1 MARQAVAALTEHFS
15 DVDDPRV
22 DRTKDHRLID
32 IIIIAICGVVCG
44 ADTWVGIERF
54 GNAKQEWLQ
63 EYLEL
68 PNGVPSHDTFG
79 RVFAQLD
86 PDQFQESFLN
96 WVNAVYEVTDG
107 QVIAIDGKTI
117 RRSHDSQLGKDA
129 IHMVN
134 AWATE
139 NELMLAQTNVDADT
153 NEITAIPELLDVLAL
168 AGCIVTI
175 DAMGCQ
181 RNIAQR
187 IIDQGGDYI
196 LTVKENQKRLYN
208 AIDRVFTHLPDWGY
222 TDMVADRHR
231 TINKGHGRIETRD
244 CWIVTDSKYLDYA
257 QERAT
262 DWPALDALV
271 KVRAERQVDG
281 ERSVETRY
289 FIASTALDAEQML
302 ASVRA
307 HWGIESSAHW
317 ILDVAFREDHS
328 RVRTGYAAQN
338 LAVLRQMA
346 LNLLKAE
353 TTETVGIKNKRLKA
367 AWDENYLVKVL
378 TGN

>member
-1 MARQAVAALTEHFS
+1 MTT
-15 DVDDPRV
+15 RV
-22 DRTKDHRLID
+22 
-32 IIIIAICGVVCG
+32 
-44 ADTWVGIERF
+44 
-54 GNAKQEWLQ
+54 
-63 EYLEL
+63 
-68 PNGVPSHDTFG
+68 
-79 RVFAQLD
+79 RV
-86 PDQFQESFLN
+86 
-96 WVNAVYEVTDG
+96 
-107 QVIAIDGKTI
+107 
-117 RRSHDSQLGKDA
+117 
-129 IHMVN
+129 
-134 AWATE
+134 
-139 NELMLAQTNVDADT
+139 
-153 NEITAIPELLDVLAL
+153 
-168 AGCIVTI
+168 
-175 DAMGCQ
+175 
-181 RNIAQR
+181 
-187 IIDQGGDYI
+187 
-196 LTVKENQKRLYN
+196 TVKENQKRLYN